1 MTADAVADWMDRE
14 SLLPPPPMVSVG
26 GLSHRFGP
34 GCDRCVELTGEKA
47 GTNRCHA
54 CGSVVAVYD
63 ASFEVGARE
72 VLGVVGESG
81 SGKTTLLRCLH
92 LDLVPDT
99 GSMVVG
105 QHEDLFQATDAHSE
119 LKRSTVVMVH
129 QNALAAGLYPRLAA
143 ESNVAERLLGGGARV
158 FADIHARAA
167 ELLSELGLQPER
179 HTDALMTFS
188 GGMQQRVQLA
198 RALVDPPQLLLLDEP
213 TTGLDPSVQAD
224 LLDVVQRVTET
235 LGSATIIVSHD
246 LAVVR
251 ILASRM
257 LVLHHGRIVE
267 EGISEQVLEDPQH
280 PYTQLLVSSRLT

>member
-1 MTADAVADWMDRE
+1 VTSNAIADWTDRE
-14 SLLPPPPMVSVG
+14 SLVPPEPVVSVW
-26 GLSHRFGP
+26 GLTHRFGR
-34 GCDRCVELTGEKA
+34 GCARCIDLTGEAA
-47 GTNRCHA
+47 GTNRCPA
-54 CGSVVAVYD
+54 CGTVVAVYD
-63 ASFEVGARE
+63 ASFDVGPHE

-92 LDLVPDT
+92 LDLTPHS
-99 GSMVVG
+99 GSIAVG
-105 QHEDLFQATDAHSE
+105 GQAIE
-119 LKRSTVVMVH
+119 RSTVVMVH

-143 ESNVAERLLGGGARV
+143 ESNVAERLLGGGART
-158 FADIHARAA
+158 FGEIHARAA
-167 ELLSELGLQPER
+167 ELLGELGLQPER

-235 LGSATIIVSHD
+235 LGSATIVVSHD
-246 LAVVR
+246 LAAVR
-251 ILASRM
+251 VLASRIV
-257 LVLHHGRIVE
+257 VLHHGRIVE

>member
-1 MTADAVADWMDRE
+1 MTASAVADWQGE
-14 SLLPPPPMVSVG
+14 PALAPPPPVVTVNG
-26 GLSHRFGP
+26 VSHRFGH
-34 GCDRCVELTGEKA
+34 GCDRCVEMTGEVT
-47 GTNRCHA
+47 GTNRCFS
-54 CGSVVAVYD
+54 CGSVMAVHD
-63 ASFEVGARE
+63 ATFEVGPRE

-92 LDLVPDT
+92 LDLLPDS
-99 GSMVVG
+99 GSIRVDG
-105 QHEDLFQATDAHSE
+105 QEID
-119 LKRSTVVMVH
+119 RSTVVMVH

-143 ESNVAERLLGGGARV
+143 ESNVAERLLGGGSRRFGEV
-158 FADIHARAA
+158 HARAT

-179 HTDALMTFS
+179 HIDALMTFS

-235 LGSATIIVSHD
+235 LRSATIVVSHD
-246 LAVVR
+246 LAAVR
-251 ILASRM
+251 VLASRI

-267 EGISEQVLEDPQH
+267 HGISEQVLEDPQH